1 MTGTLFERTLA
12 TAAIEAA
19 FADAQI
25 VVAMLAFE
33 AALAEAEA
41 EEGLVPGSAAAAI
54 GVACRGVPFDI
65 EAIVGEARRAGALAI
80 PLVLQLKARVAAA
93 APEAAAFVHL
103 GSTSQDVIDT
113 AMVLVTKEALA
124 LIELDLDR
132 LIAALASLAE
142 RHLETP
148 MLGRTLLQAA
158 EVVSFGHEVAAWL
171 APLVRCR
178 ERLGED
184 ARAALQLQ
192 FGGAV
197 GTLAALGERG
207 PAVAR
212 RLGERLG
219 LAVPVGAW
227 HTQRDAWVTLGCGVA
242 VLCGALG
249 KIGRDLALLGQGE
262 VGEVFEPRE
271 PGRGTSSAMPHKRNP
286 VAAMVAIAAATR
298 APQQAATLLAAMPQ
312 AHQRGLG
319 DWQAE
324 LAVWPSLFMA
334 AHGAV
339 RALADVCSAGLEV
352 DALRMRDNIDAHFAA
367 IGVAEGI
374 RAKIDAAARGAGAA
388 ARAQLDALALPEG
401 KPAP

>member
-41 EEGLVPGSAAAAI
+41 AESLIPESAAAAI
-54 GVACRGVPFDI
+54 GAACRGVPFDI
-65 EAIVGEARRAGALAI
+65 EAIVVEARRAGALAI

-93 APEAAAFVHL
+93 APEAAGFVHR

-124 LIELDLDR
+124 LIEADLDR
-132 LIAALASLAE
+132 LVGSLAALAR

-148 MLGRTLLQAA
+148 MLGRTLLQPA
-158 EVVSFGHEVAAWL
+158 EVVSFGHEVVAWL
-171 APLVRCR
+171 APLVRGR
-178 ERLGED
+178 ERLRQAGD
-184 ARAALQLQ
+184 AALRLQL
-192 FGGAV
+192 GGAV
-197 GTLAALGERG
+197 GTLAALGDKG

-212 RLGERLG
+212 RVGERLG
-219 LAVPVGAW
+219 LAVPAGAW
-227 HTQRDAWVTLGCGVA
+227 HTQRDAWVTLGCSVA
-242 VLCGALG
+242 VLCGSLG
-249 KIGRDLALLGQGE
+249 KIGHDLALLAQGE
-262 VGEVFEPRE
+262 VGEVFEPAE
-271 PGRGTSSAMPHKRNP
+271 PGRGSSSAMPHKRNP
-286 VAAMVAIAAATR
+286 VAALVAIAAATR
-298 APQQAATLLAAMPQ
+298 APHQAATLLAAMPQ

-324 LAVWPSLFMA
+324 LAVWPSLFMS

-339 RALADVCSAGLEV
+339 RALADACAGLEV
-352 DALRMRDNIDAHFAA
+352 DAARMRANVDAHVRSVGA
-367 IGVAEGI
+367 GAETQI
-374 RAKIDAAARGAGAA
+374 EAAARLAGAA
-388 ARAQLDALALPEG
+388 ARAQLDALALAEG
-401 KPAP
+401 NPSP

>member
-1 MTGTLFERTLA
+1 MTGTIFERTLA
-12 TAAIEAA
+12 TAAIESA
-19 FADAQI
+19 FADAQV

-41 EEGLVPGSAAAAI
+41 DEGVIPASAAVAI
-54 GVACRGVPFDI
+54 GAACRGVPFDI
-65 EAIVGEARRAGALAI
+65 EQIVGEARRAGALAI
-80 PLVLQLKARVAAA
+80 PLVLQLQARVASA
-93 APEAAAFVHL
+93 APDAAAFVHR

-124 LIELDLDR
+124 LIEADLDR
-132 LIAALASLAE
+132 LTDSLAALAE

-158 EVVSFGHEVAAWL
+158 EVVSFGHAVSAWL
-171 APLVRCR
+171 APLVRSR
-178 ERLGED
+178 ERLRRD

-197 GTLAALGERG
+197 GTLAALGDCG

-219 LAVPVGAW
+219 LAVPAGAW
-227 HTQRDAWVTLGCGVA
+227 HTQRDAWVTLGCSVA

-271 PGRGTSSAMPHKRNP
+271 PGRGSSSAMPHKRNP

-312 AHQRGLG
+312 AQQRGLG

-339 RALADVCSAGLEV
+339 HALADACAGLEV
-352 DALRMRDNIDAHFAA
+352 DAARMRANVDAHLRA
-367 IGVAEGI
+367 IGAGAGAAE
-374 RAKIDAAARGAGAA
+374 IDAAARSAGAA
-388 ARAQLDALALPEG
+388 ARAQLAALATHPGGE
-401 KPAP
+401 PAL